1 MSVKKYGQAIHK
13 SLFALTNQDSTF
25 SYTRENSKVFSIT
38 SKYFSFLI
46 INHLQAESPYSK
58 GFSYMLFLFLL

>member
-13 SLFALTNQDSTF
+13 SLFALINQDSTF

-38 SKYFSFLI
+38 SKYFSFF
-46 INHLQAESPYSK
+46 NNKQPAS
-58 GFSYMLFLFLL
+58 